1 MESLAAAQMKK
12 LKETRETYDF
22 QNVWISD
29 GFVFCFHILVFQY
42 FIKQESTI
50 IVRTPLRPFYK
61 GGD

>member
-42 FIKQESTI
+42 LIKQESTI
-50 IVRTPLRPFYK
+50 IV
-61 GGD
+61 